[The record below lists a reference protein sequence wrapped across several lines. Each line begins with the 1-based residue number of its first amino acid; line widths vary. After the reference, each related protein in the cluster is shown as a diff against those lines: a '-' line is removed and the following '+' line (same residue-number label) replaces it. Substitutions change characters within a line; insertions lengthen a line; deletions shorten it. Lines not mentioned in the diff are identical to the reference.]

1 MNELCTKGAGELAG
15 LIASGKVKSAEVVDA
30 YLARI
35 EEVNPDINAVI
46 VTGL

>member
-1 MNELCTKGAGELAG
+1 MNEIWTKKAGDLAG

-35 EEVNPDINAVI
+35 SRSTRPS
-46 VTGL
+46 TQ